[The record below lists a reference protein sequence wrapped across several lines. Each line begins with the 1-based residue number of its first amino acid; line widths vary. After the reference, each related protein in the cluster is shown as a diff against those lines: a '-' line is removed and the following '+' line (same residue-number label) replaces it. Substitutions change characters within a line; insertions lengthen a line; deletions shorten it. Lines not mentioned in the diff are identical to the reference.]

1 MGNTFSR
8 FYNPQL
14 VEYLG
19 MMRKY
24 GPKFL
29 DQETFEAVHA
39 DMVRNYRRMVAR
51 RLISGRGRAY
61 WAFHRD
67 KLKHLGYD
75 IGALGIAR
83 GAVEELAHFILH
95 PRQAA
100 KMLSAFIARQRATRN
115 QV

>member
-19 MMRKY
+19 MMNKY

-29 DQETFEAVHA
+29 DHDTFETVHA
-39 DMVRNYRRMVAR
+39 DMVRTYRRVVAR

-61 WAFHRD
+61 WKFHKQ
-67 KLKHLGYD
+67 KLERLGYD
-75 IGALGIAR
+75 IGALASPAAPSRNWGASSSIR
-83 GAVEELAHFILH
+83 G
-95 PRQAA
+95 R
-100 KMLSAFIARQRATRN
+100 RWRC
-115 QV
+115 